1 MWKPELWGW
10 GWRKCQALLHLWVHR
25 WPGLPQQHPRDD
37 RRDRTD
43 YSGPWTTDWYLLAHH
58 YRRPRRMIHLVQ
70 MVADDNPPSFQLK
83 CSCGRRMSFS
93 SEELKLLRE
102 DGVQELIAAHQD
114 NPVSWERYI

>member
-1 MWKPELWGW
+1 
-10 GWRKCQALLHLWVHR
+10 
-25 WPGLPQQHPRDD
+25 
-37 RRDRTD
+37 
-43 YSGPWTTDWYLLAHH
+43 
-58 YRRPRRMIHLVQ
+58 MIHLVQ
-70 MVADDNPPSFQLK
+70 LVADDNPPSFQLK